1 MNKPIFT
8 RALIVAAIVGSV
20 LNLINQ
26 WDIINGANPR
36 WGALLFTYCV
46 PLLVSYFSG
55 VMANGNKSTSG
66 NEEGINEQLLS
77 AVLDLEKSLE
87 QVERL
92 PAITRQHLLSI
103 KTLLKTKA

>member
-1 MNKPIFT
+1 MNKQIFT
-8 RALIVAAIVGSV
+8 RALIVSVIVGSV

-26 WDIINGANPR
+26 WDIVNGASPK

-46 PLLVSYFSG
+46 PLMVSYFSG
-55 VMANGNKSTSG
+55 VMANGNKSTSV
-66 NEEGINEQLLS
+66 NEKEINEQLNL

-92 PAITRQHLLSI
+92 PANAREDLLSI
-103 KTLLKTKA
+103 KSLLKTKA